1 MDQYPAV
8 RPVFVGIDVA
18 KDRLDVHL
26 LPAGEAFAVPRDH
39 AGLERLTARLDQ
51 AAPALVVLEATGGF
65 EITVAAALSGAKLP
79 LAIVNPR
86 QIRNF
91 ARAIGRLAKT
101 DALDAQLIAL
111 FAERIR
117 PEPRPLADAQA
128 QRLAELIA
136 RRRQIVE
143 MLGAESNRRR
153 QVRVPELQ
161 RDLDSHLL
169 WLQQALARIERDLD
183 DTIRGS
189 PAWRAAEDLLASTPG
204 VGSITARTLIA
215 ELPELGHLDRRRIA
229 ALVGVA
235 PINRDSGTFRGR
247 RMVAGGRGSVRK
259 VLFMATL
266 TAVRFNP
273 PVRALYQRL
282 THAGR
287 PAKLALTACMRKL
300 LVILNAMVRDGR
312 RWADSGGSM

>member
-1 MDQYPAV
+1 MEQYSAV
-8 RPVFVGIDVA
+8 GPVFVGIDVA

-26 LPAGEAFAVPRDH
+26 LPSGEAFAVPRDH
-39 AGLERLTARLDQ
+39 AGLEALAARLAQ
-51 AAPALVVLEATGGF
+51 AVPALVVLEATGGF
-65 EITVAAALSGAKLP
+65 ESTVAAALSGAKLP
-79 LAIVNPR
+79 LAVVNPR
-86 QIRNF
+86 QIRDF

-101 DALDAQLIAL
+101 DALDAQVIAL

-117 PEPRPLADAQA
+117 PEPRPLADAEA
-128 QRLAELIA
+128 QRLAELVA

-143 MLGAESNRRR
+143 MIGAESNRRR
-153 QVRVPELQ
+153 QARDPELQ
-161 RDLDSHLL
+161 RDLDSHLV
-169 WLQQALARIERDLD
+169 WLHQALARIERDLD

-189 PAWRAAEDLLASTPG
+189 PAWRATEDLLASAPG
-204 VGSITARTLIA
+204 VGAVTARTLSA
-215 ELPELGHLDRRRIA
+215 DLPELGRLDRRRIA

-247 RMVAGGRGSVRK
+247 RMVAGGRSSVRR

-273 PVRALYQRL
+273 PVRRLDQRL
-282 THAGR
+282 IQAGR

-300 LVILNAMVRDGR
+300 LVTLNAMVRDGR
-312 RWADSGGSM
+312 RWADNGPSM

>member
-1 MDQYPAV
+1 MDQHPAV

-26 LPAGEAFAVPRDH
+26 LPSGEAFAVPRDH
-39 AGLERLTARLDQ
+39 AGLERLTSRLDQ
-51 AAPALVVLEATGGF
+51 AAPVLIVLEATGGF

-86 QIRNF
+86 QIRDF

-101 DALDAQLIAL
+101 DALDAQVIAL

-143 MLGAESNRRR
+143 MIGAESNRRR
-153 QVRVPELQ
+153 QARVPELQ

-204 VGSITARTLIA
+204 VGSITARMLIA
-215 ELPELGHLDRRRIA
+215 ELPELGRLDRRRIA

-235 PINRDSGTFRGR
+235 PVNRDSGTFRGR
-247 RMVAGGRGSVRK
+247 RMVAGGRSSVRK

-282 THAGR
+282 TRAGR

>member
-1 MDQYPAV
+1 MDQHSAAGS
-8 RPVFVGIDVA
+8 VFVGIDVA

-26 LPAGEAFAVPRDH
+26 LPSGEAFAVPRDH
-39 AGLERLTARLDQ
+39 AGLERLVARLGEV
-51 AAPALVVLEATGGF
+51 APRLVVLEATGGF
-65 EITVAAALSGAKLP
+65 EITVAAALSSAKLP
-79 LAIVNPR
+79 LAVVNPR
-86 QIRNF
+86 QVRDF
-91 ARAIGRLAKT
+91 ARALGRLAKT
-101 DALDAQLIAL
+101 DALDAQVIAL

-117 PEPRPLADAQA
+117 PEPRPLADAQT
-128 QRLAELIA
+128 QRLAELVA

-143 MLGAESNRRR
+143 MIGAESNRRR
-153 QVRVPELQ
+153 QARDPQLQ
-161 RDLDSHLL
+161 RDLDSHLA

-189 PAWRAAEDLLASTPG
+189 PVWRATEDLLASVPG
-204 VGSITARTLIA
+204 VGAVTARTLIA

-235 PINRDSGTFRGR
+235 PLNRDSGSFRGR
-247 RMVAGGRGSVRK
+247 RMVAGGRSSVRK

-266 TAVRFNP
+266 TAIRFNP

-282 THAGR
+282 TQAGR

-300 LVILNAMVRDGR
+300 LVTLNAMVRDGR
-312 RWADSGGSM
+312 RWADSGPSM